1 MTVLTLEP
9 ARWADTIESSG
20 DCLFSP
26 QSAKNVEDVLSKTST
41 RKHQKNLLKAVEP
54 FIMKMLQNPVG
65 ISILTSLVKYGTVT
79 TVASITEVVGE
90 ECEKV
95 LGGANASAEMCEA
108 PLGILLERIIYRED
122 CTGECRINLIKRLK
136 CLEHCSL
143 MGSEMFLLATA
154 RLIILDREFAVSVCS
169 STKAKEAFLKLSL
182 SSSRKN
188 TVVRFCECVLYM
200 PHTKDEM
207 LTEVCSAFI
216 FTALSTLY
224 AADSSVRPWKE
235 VTLLLA
241 SRGSTT
247 VVRDMVKL
255 FSQWPDILIR
265 SKNEYYAK
273 VMAHLLARSQESSDG
288 VVLIKVLFQT
298 KKDFDERLTSRK
310 SSQLQLLAA
319 IAEKPAYVA
328 ALSEKFGESLEKKL
342 LAAAVRYRNTTKPR
356 ALATKEVL
364 LQRLDK
370 IRSFPSADSSPGKAL
385 KRRRE

>member
-9 ARWADTIESSG
+9 TRWADTIESSV

-54 FIMKMLQNPVG
+54 FILKMLENPVG

-79 TVASITEVVGE
+79 TVASVTDVVGE
-90 ECEKV
+90 ECDKV
-95 LGGANASAEMCEA
+95 LRGASTPAEICET

-122 CTGECRINLIKRLK
+122 CTGECRINLIKRIK
-136 CLEHCSL
+136 CLDHCSL
-143 MGSEMFLLATA
+143 MGSAIFLLATA

-169 STKAKEAFLKLSL
+169 STKAQEAFLKFSL
-182 SSSRKN
+182 PSSRKN
-188 TVVRFCECVLYM
+188 IVVRFCEYVLYM
-200 PHTKDEM
+200 THTKDEV
-207 LTEVCSAFI
+207 LTELCSAFI

-235 VTLLLA
+235 VTFLLA
-241 SRGSTT
+241 SCGSTT
-247 VVRDMVKL
+247 VVRDMIKL
-255 FSQWPDILIR
+255 FAQWPDIFVR

-273 VMAHLLARSQESSDG
+273 VIAHLLARSQESNDG
-288 VVLIKVLFQT
+288 VVLIKVLFKT

-328 ALSEKFGESLEKKL
+328 AVSEKFGESLEKKL

-356 ALATKEVL
+356 ALVTKEVL
-364 LQRLDK
+364 LQRLDN
-370 IRSFPSADSSPGKAL
+370 IRSVSSADASPGKAL